1 MAQKDQDSDTE
12 HGPKD
17 KELRLEVHIVDPM
30 DTSAPILHELSE
42 EHHFQVRW
50 FKTAEEL
57 ENASPWDQNPK
68 ILYILS
74 DRSPKVTSLELVYTI
89 AEKTNSQSPV
99 WILTDGLN
107 PNFREVSKLAG
118 VVGWLST
125 PIKGKVIK
133 DCLQHLQN
141 GTLWRPTIEPG
152 QHFRPKVGQLNVS
165 WTGSELVLNG
175 VVDEKSDFSRIPAII
190 PKKVS
195 TLRCNWENVLT
206 MNVEGLKIWTDFVQ
220 SEEAKDLNFVFA
232 NPPRMMR
239 EFWESMKSSFGD
251 NVILETPKQI
261 AENALPP
268 KSSGSLEEQV
278 QTLLT
283 EDTHLRLPD
292 QATASLNHLYLGM
305 LTTICRYALS
315 EIYLTR
321 EAVLDLSSRII
332 ARCSSVTQALPY
344 TDITRTFDLPTRMPL
359 IASMLALYEP
369 LLRTLVGILEL
380 LEAAAESAQN
390 PDQSPSRLEQWLE
403 LASASDVSALPWQL
417 DQLTPLENALKA
429 NLEMDHVISTTFEL
443 VHTAI
448 EGNLSTIDSTGVAA
462 FKLAKFEG
470 PSPQVLANLS
480 SQLRRAVITE
490 ENIQRF
496 RHECVLTWS
505 SPVNPKA
512 LAADASKLL
521 LGTALEAREIGR
533 VLDTHDTLQQIFDH
547 RKLELERLV
556 RGAPQEEI
564 QEHLRKQA
572 VTVLEKKVIGL
583 YFNALAGLA
592 DEATQLS
599 GLQMFS
605 QN

>member
-1 MAQKDQDSDTE
+1 MGQKDQESDTKQNPE
-12 HGPKD
+12 PT
-17 KELRLEVHIVDPM
+17 EVTVEVHIVDPM
-30 DTSAPILHELSE
+30 DTSAPILHQLSE
-42 EHHFQVRW
+42 NHHFQVRW
-50 FKTAEEL
+50 FRTAEEL
-57 ENASPWDQNPK
+57 KAACPWAENSK

-74 DRSPKVTSLELVYTI
+74 DKSPQVTSLELVYTI
-89 AEKTNSQSPV
+89 AEQTNSESPI
-99 WILTDGLN
+99 WILTDSLN

-125 PIKGKVIK
+125 PIKEKVLV
-133 DCLQHLQN
+133 DCLEHHRHD
-141 GTLWRPTIEPG
+141 TLWKPAIESN
-152 QHFRPKVGQLNVS
+152 QHFRPKIGQLNLS
-165 WTGSELVLNG
+165 WTGSELVLSG
-175 VVDEKSDFSRIPAII
+175 VVDEKSDFSRIPSII
-190 PKKVS
+190 PKNTS
-195 TLRCNWENVLT
+195 TVRCNWENVLT
-206 MNVEGLKIWTDFVQ
+206 MNVEGLKIWTDFVE
-220 SEEAKDLNFVFA
+220 SEETKELEFVFF

-239 EFWESMKSSFGD
+239 EFWESMRTSFGP
-251 NVILETPKQI
+251 NVTLESSTKADQT
-261 AENALPP
+261 ALPP
-268 KSSGSLEEQV
+268 KSNASLEEQI
-278 QTLLT
+278 QALLT
-283 EDTHLRLPD
+283 EDTHLEIPD
-292 QATASLNHLYLGM
+292 QTTASLNHLYLGM

-332 ARCSSVTQALPY
+332 ARCSSVTKALPY

-369 LLRTLVGILEL
+369 LLRTLIGILEL
-380 LEAAAESAQN
+380 LEAAAETAQE
-390 PDQSPSRLEQWLE
+390 PDVSPSRLEQWLK
-403 LASASDVSALPWQL
+403 LASESEVTALPWQL
-417 DQLTPLENALKA
+417 DQLLPLESALKA
-429 NLEMDHVISTTFEL
+429 DLPRDNVISTIFQL

-448 EGNLSTIDSTGVAA
+448 EANLSTIDATGVAA

-480 SQLRRAVITE
+480 SQLRRAVISE

-496 RHECVLTWS
+496 RHECILTWS

-521 LGTALEAREIGR
+521 LGTAQEAREIGR

-556 RGAPQEEI
+556 RGAPKEEI
-564 QEHLRKQA
+564 QEHLKKQA

-583 YFNALAGLA
+583 YFIALAGLA
-592 DEATQLS
+592 DEASQLS

-605 QN
+605 QS